1 MIGFGVFLLLT
12 GAIVSGIW
20 LAFIG
25 FFLGQAARS
34 AEVQTDLTSRIEG
47 LLVADVM
54 DAEPVAVPG
63 SLPLDRVLDEYFFRY
78 GYAWF
83 PVTEEDGRLAG
94 LVTQPAVEAVPEAA
108 RAGRTVASVMAADPE
123 GASSA
128 WRVGVDEPLESLL
141 GREGLQ
147 RLGAMMAVDPEGRL
161 RGVVTVD
168 QVRRA
173 LRPA

>member
-1 MIGFGVFLLLT
+1 
-12 GAIVSGIW
+12 
-20 LAFIG
+20 
-25 FFLGQAARS
+25 
-34 AEVQTDLTSRIEG
+34 
-47 LLVADVM
+47 M

-63 SLPLDRVLDEYFFRY
+63 ALPLDRALDEYFFRY

-83 PVTEEDGRLAG
+83 PVTEDDGRLAG
-94 LVTQPAVEAVPEAA
+94 LITQPAVEAVPEAA
-108 RAGRTVASVMAADPE
+108 RAGRTVASVMAADAG

-173 LRPA
+173 LRTA